1 MINYNNFNTVE
12 VKVALQGA
20 RKEVIHFEEMLS
32 DDFEWNYLERTKIR
46 EARDVWIKTVSD
58 LNTYLNS
65 KLCK

>member
-1 MINYNNFNTVE
+1 MINFNNFNTVE

-20 RKEVIHFEEMLS
+20 RKEVVYFQDLL
-32 DDFEWNYLERTKIR
+32 DCYDLPRLDRVKIM
-46 EARDVWIKTVSD
+46 EARDVWKKTVSD

>member
-1 MINYNNFNTVE
+1 MINFNNFNTVE

-20 RKEVIHFEEMLS
+20 RKEVIYFEELLNDS
-32 DDFEWNYLERTKIR
+32 EWSNFERAKIV
-46 EARDVWIKTVSD
+46 EARDKWIHTVAD